1 MNRREFIRRMVV
13 ASTLTVTGI
22 AAVVELLART
32 GAPEQVYQ
40 LPTVQTQSTSQSS
53 GQTGSSTQTQQVS
66 MSPGYVLIGPSSSLS
81 GRKSAYFTHPTHGS
95 FDARERQRNVEGVQR
110 HLHPRPLY
118 RPVWRRVGHLLPLPR
133 GDFQSQRW
141 QRARRTG
148 ARAARGVRSTDCGRE
163 PLRVDCPN
171 QRGEL
176 AAFRACCP
184 KSGQT

>member
-95 FDARERQRNVEGVQR
+95 SMLVNDNGTWKAFSAICTHAPCTVQYGGGSAISCPCHGATFSPSDGSVLGGPAPAPLAEYGVQI
-110 HLHPRPLY
+110 
-118 RPVWRRVGHLLPLPR
+118 VGGSL
-133 GDFQSQRW
+133 FEST
-141 QRARRTG
+141 ARI
-148 ARAARGVRSTDCGRE
+148 
-163 PLRVDCPN
+163 N
-171 QRGEL
+171 
-176 AAFRACCP
+176 
-184 KSGQT
+184 